1 MGEHHVRNVGV
12 GGSTPLPSTFDHV
25 YGMADMPQSLSKAI
39 NLLKLGV
46 WIVFFFLSPFIET
59 SHAADWKDSTGCFN
73 LIKSGK
79 HDAVISDSKS
89 ILKEDSW
96 NADANACL
104 VMAYYLSDRKFFA
117 LKKIKEIEESL
128 PKEVIDKIHDKIWN
142 DVPELLAEKEYKNNY
157 TISGGAC
164 ILRNVTS
171 LDGTGYLM
179 IGNYFNPFNSSIS
192 RHLRAYKCNSEMQGC
207 KEIDHVCPDC
217 AMKEEEAKVIIK
229 DYRIAEIKKF
239 KNVELSR
246 NIRYIS
252 KILELER
259 NR

>member
-1 MGEHHVRNVGV
+1 MYSDR
-12 GGSTPLPSTFDHV
+12 TMLIFIPL
-25 YGMADMPQSLSKAI
+25 ALC
-39 NLLKLGV
+39 
-46 WIVFFFLSPFIET
+46 FFFFVP
-59 SHAADWKDSTGCFN
+59 ADSYGAEGNNAEECFS
-73 LIKSGK
+73 LIKSGRY
-79 HDAVISDSKS
+79 DAVIADAKVM
-89 ILKEDSW
+89 LKKDSW

-104 VMAYYLSDRKFFA
+104 VMAYYLSERNFLA
-117 LKKIKEIEESL
+117 MKKLQETEESL
-128 PKEVIDKIHDKIWN
+128 PKESIDAIHDKIWN
-142 DVPELLAEKEYKNNY
+142 HVPEILAEREYRNNY

-171 LDGTGYLM
+171 LDGTGYIM

-229 DYRIAEIKKF
+229 DYRIVEIKKF
-239 KNVELSR
+239 ENVELSR

-252 KILELER
+252 KILELEQK

>member
-1 MGEHHVRNVGV
+1 VVGYK
-12 GGSTPLPSTFDHV
+12 GL
-25 YGMADMPQSLSKAI
+25 AI
-39 NLLKLGV
+39 ILL
-46 WIVFFFLSPFIET
+46 IFFSCISFVQN
-59 SHAADWKDSTGCFN
+59 SHAEWKDSKECFY
-73 LIKSGK
+73 LIKSGR
-79 HDAVISDSKS
+79 HDTVIRDSKS

-117 LKKIKEIEESL
+117 MKKIREIEESL
-128 PKEVIDKIHDKIWN
+128 PKEVIDEIHDKIWN
-142 DVPELLAEKEYKNNY
+142 DVPELLAEKEYRNNY

-171 LDGTGYLM
+171 LDGTGYIM

-217 AMKEEEAKVIIK
+217 KLKEEEAKVIVK
-229 DYRIAEIKKF
+229 DYRIVEIKKF
-239 KNVELSR
+239 KDVELSR

>member
-1 MGEHHVRNVGV
+1 MVGYK
-12 GGSTPLPSTFDHV
+12 GP
-25 YGMADMPQSLSKAI
+25 AI
-39 NLLKLGV
+39 ILL
-46 WIVFFFLSPFIET
+46 IFFSCVFLVQN
-59 SHAADWKDSTGCFN
+59 SHAEWKDSKECFN

-79 HDAVISDSKS
+79 HDTVISDAKS

-117 LKKIKEIEESL
+117 MKKIKEIEESL
-128 PKEVIDKIHDKIWN
+128 PKEVIDEIHDKIWN
-142 DVPELLAEKEYKNNY
+142 DVPELLAEKEYRNNY

-164 ILRNVTS
+164 ILRNVAS
-171 LDGTGYLM
+171 LDGTGYIM
-179 IGNYFNPFNSSIS
+179 IGSYFNPFDSSIS

-217 AMKEEEAKVIIK
+217 KLREEEAKVIIK
-229 DYRIAEIKKF
+229 DYRIVEIKKL

-246 NIRYIS
+246 NIKYIS
-252 KILELER
+252 KILELEQKDKK
-259 NR
+259 

>member
-1 MGEHHVRNVGV
+1 MVGYK
-12 GGSTPLPSTFDHV
+12 GL
-25 YGMADMPQSLSKAI
+25 AI
-39 NLLKLGV
+39 ILL
-46 WIVFFFLSPFIET
+46 IFFSCISFVQNSRAE
-59 SHAADWKDSTGCFN
+59 WKDSKECFN
-73 LIKSGK
+73 LIKSGR
-79 HDAVISDSKS
+79 HDTVISDSKS

-96 NADANACL
+96 NANANACL

-117 LKKIKEIEESL
+117 MKKIREIEESL
-128 PKEVIDKIHDKIWN
+128 PKEVIDEIHDRIWN
-142 DVPELLAEKEYKNNY
+142 DVPELLAEKEYRNNY

-171 LDGTGYLM
+171 LDGMGYLI
-179 IGNYFNPFNSSIS
+179 IGSYFNPFDSSIS

-217 AMKEEEAKVIIK
+217 KLKEEEAKVIIK
-229 DYRIAEIKKF
+229 DYRIVKIKKL
-239 KNVELSR
+239 KDVELSR

-259 NR
+259 KNR

>member
-1 MGEHHVRNVGV
+1 MVGYK
-12 GGSTPLPSTFDHV
+12 SP
-25 YGMADMPQSLSKAI
+25 AI
-39 NLLKLGV
+39 ILL
-46 WIVFFFLSPFIET
+46 IFFSCVFLVQT
-59 SHAADWKDSTGCFN
+59 SHAEWKNSKECFN

-79 HDAVISDSKS
+79 HDTVISDAKS

-117 LKKIKEIEESL
+117 MKKIKEIEEYL
-128 PKEVIDKIHDKIWN
+128 PKEVIDKIHDRIWN

-171 LDGTGYLM
+171 VDGTGYIM
-179 IGNYFNPFNSSIS
+179 IGNYFNPFDSSIS

-217 AMKEEEAKVIIK
+217 KLKEEEAKVIIR
-229 DYRIAEIKKF
+229 DYRIVEIKKF
-239 KNVELSR
+239 RNVELSR

-252 KILELER
+252 KILELEQK

>member
-1 MGEHHVRNVGV
+1 MVGYK
-12 GGSTPLPSTFDHV
+12 GP
-25 YGMADMPQSLSKAI
+25 AI
-39 NLLKLGV
+39 IWLIL
-46 WIVFFFLSPFIET
+46 FSCFFLVQN
-59 SHAADWKDSTGCFN
+59 SHAEWKDSTGCFN

-79 HDAVISDSKS
+79 QDTVISDAKT

-104 VMAYYLSDRKFFA
+104 VMAYYLSGRKFFA
-117 LKKIKEIEESL
+117 MKKINEIEDSL
-128 PKEVIDKIHDKIWN
+128 PEEVIDKIHDKIWN
-142 DVPELLAEKEYKNNY
+142 DVPELLAEKEYRNNY

-179 IGNYFNPFNSSIS
+179 IGNYFNPFNLSIS

-217 AMKEEEAKVIIK
+217 KLKEEEAKMIIK
-229 DYRIAEIKKF
+229 DYRIVEIKKF

-246 NIRYIS
+246 NIRYIE
-252 KILELER
+252 KILELESKKR
-259 NR
+259 